1 MTTEAKES
9 VAENGK
15 KRSLRERQKDL
26 TRDTIIEALS
36 QILVEEGIHGFSV
49 QSVADRAGVS
59 HRTVYRHF
67 PNREALLEG
76 LGEKIEDLSAL
87 SNSLQLPRTISDFEQ
102 GIAEAFQL
110 LEDHEEMMTAFLQVS
125 ITTNFRPKQ
134 TRARDSATLEIV
146 RDLAPALPPQEQKEA
161 AALIRFLASSLSW
174 MIFKTQFGLSGEEA
188 SRTVREALKMIHK
201 NLVRRNRAVEK
212 AAKS

>member
-146 RDLAPALPPQEQKEA
+146 RDLAPALPQEQKEA